1 LIRWSRE
8 TFIFAAELQSFTSLK
23 LAQGSRLMAQVGLR
37 FKAQVGSRLKLAQG
51 SRLKAQGP
59 KQHGN

>member
-23 LAQGSRLMAQVGLR
+23 LAQGSRL
-37 FKAQVGSRLKLAQG
+37 KAQVGSRLKMAQA